1 MKSYCDL
8 SHQLDDDH
16 SMYELF
22 LVSPVLCS
30 VHTQK
35 LLRITWRNKIKGW
48 HNETMYNCKCKEKL
62 HNSQV
67 QSITEAS
74 KGPWKVESLHQLP
87 WMTVLLYLKESL
99 VHKCVWSWGRMLVCS
114 LQKSLI
120 IHSLIWIILGYIIK
134 LGKFQA
140 HQMWRIV
147 EFGKSWKIPKGLNLK
162 NYLSKIAFQWV
173 LTMFNPTHE
182 HLERISTFS
191 LFLENITLCLMSP
204 VATVGKSIHTTSHK
218 HYLSCMQVAS
228 ITSIL

>member
-1 MKSYCDL
+1 MKSGVITSIALNDSPPLPQRVSGSQMCLIMGQNASVL
-8 SHQLDDDH
+8 S
-16 SMYELF
+16 
-22 LVSPVLCS
+22 
-30 VHTQK
+30 TK
-35 LLRITWRNKIKGW
+35 
-48 HNETMYNCKCKEKL
+48 
-62 HNSQV
+62 
-67 QSITEAS
+67 A
-74 KGPWKVESLHQLP
+74 
-87 WMTVLLYLKESL
+87 
-99 VHKCVWSWGRMLVCS
+99 
-114 LQKSLI
+114 SLI